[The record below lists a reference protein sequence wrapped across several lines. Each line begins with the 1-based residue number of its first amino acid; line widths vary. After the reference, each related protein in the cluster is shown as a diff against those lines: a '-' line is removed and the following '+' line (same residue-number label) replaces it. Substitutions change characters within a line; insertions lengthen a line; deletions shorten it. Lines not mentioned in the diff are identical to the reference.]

1 MLYNWISAVLRSL
14 GNSVV
19 PLVFL
24 IISSVLNVILD
35 IVFVVWIPMGVAGA
49 AFATVLAQLL
59 SGIGC
64 LVYAWKI
71 LPILQFTKEEL
82 RCDRELVKQML
93 IYGVPTGLQMSII
106 SVSDM
111 TLQAMVNTYGTALI
125 VAYGVCIKVEGVG
138 WQMAEAI
145 GTSLGTF
152 TGQNVGA
159 NHLDRV
165 KQGVRCAYL
174 MNAVCYGIFCP
185 VIWFFA
191 RPIME
196 AFTGNPESIRY
207 GVEYMKIFS
216 CFFFVGG
223 ILVVYHN
230 ILRSAGDVTITV
242 LMGVSEIITR
252 IGFTFLFTAAFGYYG
267 LWWVSPLTWCCAML
281 VGCVR
286 YYSGKWKKKVQ
297 LQRGESIHG

>member
-1 MLYNWISAVLRSL
+1 
-14 GNSVV
+14 
-19 PLVFL
+19 
-24 IISSVLNVILD
+24 
-35 IVFVVWIPMGVAGA
+35 
-49 AFATVLAQLL
+49 
-59 SGIGC
+59 
-64 LVYAWKI
+64 
-71 LPILQFTKEEL
+71 
-82 RCDRELVKQML
+82 
-93 IYGVPTGLQMSII
+93 
-106 SVSDM
+106 
-111 TLQAMVNTYGTALI
+111 
-125 VAYGVCIKVEGVG
+125 
-138 WQMAEAI
+138 MAEAI

-252 IGFTFLFTAAFGYYG
+252 IGCTFLFTAVFGYYG

-297 LQRGESIHG
+297 LQRGDSIHG